1 MTRRAI
7 TRTLLAALLAM
18 SVAFVTEAT
27 VASATDATS
36 VAAKKKPKKK
46 PTVKLVTAS
55 VGKILVT
62 SDGRTLYAFDP
73 DGTNIDVS
81 NCTGGCAGA
90 WPPFVPTG
98 KPKAGKGV
106 KASELVVGV
115 GGQLSYF
122 GHLLY
127 NFSGDSAA
135 GQTNGQGVGGVWHT
149 LDANGNPIL

>member
-18 SVAFVTEAT
+18 SVALVTEAT

-62 SDGRTLYAFDP
+62 ADGRTLYAFDP

-81 NCTGGCAGA
+81 TATQA
-90 WPPFVPTG
+90 KRVRSIR
-98 KPKAGKGV
+98 AV
-106 KASELVVGV
+106 ER
-115 GGQLSYF
+115 
-122 GHLLY
+122 
-127 NFSGDSAA
+127 
-135 GQTNGQGVGGVWHT
+135 
-149 LDANGNPIL
+149 